1 MKEYLFYI
9 KGQREQGSEGWASYM
24 WYGVGNGN
32 NLEEAIE
39 DYRKKIEIEAT
50 CFVRNANK
58 NNSNYDNYKAS
69 FNFYQ
74 KGDKW
79 YENYGYELC
88 FVELKSCEFME
99 CKTIKII
106 YE

>member
-24 WYGVGNGN
+24 WYGIGRGNS
-32 NLEEAIE
+32 LEEAIE
-39 DYRKKIEIEAT
+39 DYRIKIETEAT
-50 CFVRNANK
+50 NFIRNVNRS
-58 NNSNYDNYKAS
+58 NSNYDTYKAS
-69 FNFYQ
+69 FNFNQ
-74 KGDKW
+74 KSDKW
-79 YENYGYELC
+79 YESYGYELG
-88 FVELKSCEFME
+88 FVELKTQEFME